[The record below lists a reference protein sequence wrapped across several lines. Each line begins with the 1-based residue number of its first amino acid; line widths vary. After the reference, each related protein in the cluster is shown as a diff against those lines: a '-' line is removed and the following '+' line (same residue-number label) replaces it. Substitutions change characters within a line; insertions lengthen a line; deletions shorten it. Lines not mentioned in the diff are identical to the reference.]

1 MNDEHKLRNEQA
13 EMVGRAVSDL
23 MIALT
28 QQLGVPV
35 PVALAAAHAEVI
47 AIMAAVAGNE
57 TAAERCE
64 SVAELLRNQR
74 STPKQR
80 LEMMVPHGRA

>member
-1 MNDEHKLRNEQA
+1 MNDEHKLHNEQA
-13 EMVGRAVSDL
+13 EMVGRVVSDL
-23 MIALT
+23 MVALT
-28 QQLGVPV
+28 QQLGIPI

-47 AIMAAVAGNE
+47 AIMAGVAGRE

-64 SVAELLRNQR
+64 DAAELLRSQR
-74 STPKQR
+74 STPTQR